1 MAISIKILNQT
12 VIRPFVRNKKS
23 RANFTSVWIPS
34 LTGIEKHFEG
44 FVVNIVHGVFE
55 CDENQLGRFFQ
66 WQLTFRFRI
75 TFCDK
80 FSREDFD
87 EKLIQNFTWNVFS
100 TTGAI
105 GQLTHI
111 FAAFGC
117 CLVWCRLWI

>member
-75 TFCDK
+75 TFVTN
-80 FSREDFD
+80 FH
-87 EKLIQNFTWNVFS
+87 EKTL
-100 TTGAI
+100 
-105 GQLTHI
+105 LT
-111 FAAFGC
+111 
-117 CLVWCRLWI
+117 RN